1 MVCRKTPD
9 FVRSVLD
16 GQERLRLYRTIQVQ
30 VEGELVVQL
39 RSWAAVKE
47 NRQQPRLLREDIL
60 MAATAV
66 GNRVNLNEIQT
77 MLNLPKTLS
86 YNYVQRSIH
95 VYFFDR
101 ATAKRF
107 QDTLIPFKGI
117 VDKPTNAHRYD
128 TGSGWTSRRG
138 RDGSRLAEDKEYVID
153 LFNIARVTDVGR
165 LTAYFRKHLDVGF
178 ELENRD
184 ANIPSSPETVY
195 WQLTIKSAESPEF
208 LRGIVRLLWSERSLV
223 LQHPYAKHRLQC
235 YRCGT
240 LGHTMTRCSYTAEQL
255 EGSGCRVVK
264 EKELVG
270 LPDQALTFDSYVDIK
285 GTADKRWELHVA
297 AVTKEREAVQPTSE
311 KSMSDGEPPKGL
323 TSEAQ
328 VDPTIPPGG

>member
-1 MVCRKTPD
+1 MFNPAFFKPDDIVALRAICENEAENRPGRRLRVGTEDEWRIIGAMAEGTMVCRKIPD

-30 VEGELVVQL
+30 LEGELVVQL

-47 NRQQPRLLREDIL
+47 NRQQPRMLREDIL

-66 GNRVNLNEIQT
+66 GNRVNLNEIQM
-77 MLNLPKTLS
+77 MLNLAKTLS

-117 VDKPTNAHRYD
+117 VYRPTNAHRYD

-165 LTAYFRKHLDVGF
+165 LTAYFRKHLEVGF
-178 ELENRD
+178 ELEDRD

-195 WQLTIKSAESPEF
+195 WQLTIKSAECPEF
-208 LRGIVRLLWSERSLV
+208 LRGIVRLLWFGRSLV

-240 LGHTMTRCSYTAEQL
+240 LGHTMAR
-255 EGSGCRVVK
+255 
-264 EKELVG
+264 
-270 LPDQALTFDSYVDIK
+270 
-285 GTADKRWELHVA
+285 
-297 AVTKEREAVQPTSE
+297 
-311 KSMSDGEPPKGL
+311 M
-323 TSEAQ
+323 
-328 VDPTIPPGG
+328 